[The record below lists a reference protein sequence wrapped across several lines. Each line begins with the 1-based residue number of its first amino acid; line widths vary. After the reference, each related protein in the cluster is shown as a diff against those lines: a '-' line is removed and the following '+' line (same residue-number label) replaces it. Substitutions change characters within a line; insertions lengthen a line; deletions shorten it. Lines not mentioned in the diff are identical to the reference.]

1 MGNIQ
6 QRTDSGEIYHEVK
19 SHQQEWVTTNHGFFF
34 HEMASQHNR
43 RRMWGH
49 WHAIHLT
56 HQEFTTIRRLGGRNN
71 GHQTYRHPKI
81 HISLDEFYYA
91 KKDYHPVY
99 EEAKNLS
106 QAQVAVIEKALY
118 SSNGNHENQIE
129 TLADKVAKF
138 LKVQP
143 KEIARKNSLL
153 PFFMTIIIISWN

>member
-1 MGNIQ
+1 MRWLLSTIDVGCGGIGMLFILLTKN
-6 QRTDSGEIYHEVK
+6 
-19 SHQQEWVTTNHGFFF
+19 
-34 HEMASQHNR
+34 SQ
-43 RRMWGH
+43 
-49 WHAIHLT
+49 
-56 HQEFTTIRRLGGRNN
+56 RLGDLAAGTMVIKLTDIR
-71 GHQTYRHPKI
+71 KI

-143 KEIARKNSLL
+143 KENSKEKFLATVL
-153 PFFMTIIIISWN
+153 HDYNYYLMELV